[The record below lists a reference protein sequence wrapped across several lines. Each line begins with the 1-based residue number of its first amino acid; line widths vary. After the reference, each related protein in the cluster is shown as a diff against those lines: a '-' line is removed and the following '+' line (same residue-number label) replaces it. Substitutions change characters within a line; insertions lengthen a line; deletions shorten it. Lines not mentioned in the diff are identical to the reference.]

1 MSYFGPICTAMI
13 TPFAKDLEIDYQKVT
28 KLVEYLIENGS
39 DSILV
44 AGTTG
49 ESPTLTTEE
58 KLNLFEHVVRVVNK
72 RVPVIAGT
80 GSNDTAS
87 SIELTKKATSLGV
100 DAIMLVVPY
109 YNKPTQKGLIA
120 HFKTIAKSTNLPI
133 MLYNIPGRTSINMT
147 VETVVELSKVS
158 NIVAIKEASGDLNQM
173 GKIIAQT
180 DDTFELYSG
189 DDALA
194 LPVMAIGGVGVVSV
208 ASHLVGKELKKMLQ
222 LYSNG
227 NIIEAASI
235 HRKLLN
241 KFESLFIF
249 SNPVPLKALLKE
261 EGIDMGSVRLPLVE
275 LNNEEH
281 QLVVQRF
288 LKKVN

>member
-1 MSYFGPICTAMI
+1 MSYFGPVCTAMI
-13 TPFAKDLEIDYQKVT
+13 TPFTKDLEIDYTKVT
-28 KLVEYLIENGS
+28 KLVEHLIDNGS

-58 KLNLFEHVVRVVNK
+58 KLRLFEHVVKVVNK
-72 RVPVIAGT
+72 RVPVVAGT

-87 SIELTKKATSLGV
+87 SIELTKKAESLGV

-120 HFKTIAKSTNLPI
+120 HFTAIAKETTLPI

-147 VETVVELSKVS
+147 VETVVELSKIS
-158 NIVAIKEASGDLNQM
+158 NIVAIKEASGDLTQM
-173 GKIIAQT
+173 GKIIALT
-180 DDTFELYSG
+180 DKNFELYSG
-189 DDALA
+189 DDAIA
-194 LPVMAIGGVGVVSV
+194 LPVMSIGGVGVVSV
-208 ASHLVGKELKKMLQ
+208 ASHLVGKELQKMLQ
-222 LYSNG
+222 LYLNG
-227 NIIEAASI
+227 NIIDAASI
-235 HRKLLN
+235 HRQLLN

-249 SNPVPLKALLKE
+249 SNPVPLKALFKE
-261 EGIDMGSVRLPLVE
+261 TGLDMGSVRLPLVE
-275 LNNEEH
+275 LTTEEH

-288 LKKVN
+288 FKIEN

>member
-13 TPFAKDLEIDYQKVT
+13 TPFTKDLEMDYTKVT

-58 KLNLFEHVVRVVNK
+58 KLNLFEHVVRIVNK

-222 LYSNG
+222 LYLNG

>member
-173 GKIIAQT
+173 GKTIAQT